1 MKKMYRADM
10 SIRMIITTNM
20 ITSMHA
26 AARMIILT
34 IIAEKI
40 CMRRRMVLTIAI
52 IPTITIMNMNMSI
65 IIPILTPA

>member
-34 IIAEKI
+34 I
-40 CMRRRMVLTIAI
+40 MN
-52 IPTITIMNMNMSI
+52 MNMNMSI
-65 IIPILTPA
+65 ITPILTPA